1 MPALAAEPMLDPA
14 GCAGPAAWPGA
25 VARPGVVAWPGAAR
39 TIIRQAIAI
48 ITIPAAPVRYAPLA
62 CSRLT
67 TAVISATPFRLIRP
81 LFPVLL

>member
-1 MPALAAEPMLDPA
+1 MLDPA
-14 GCAGPAAWPGA
+14 GCAGPGA
-25 VARPGVVAWPGAAR
+25 VAWPGVVAWPGAAT

-67 TAVISATPFRLIRP
+67 TAVISATPFRLVGS